1 MADSDRLQEI
11 LTEAERVH
19 IDASV
24 LGLHLMGHSRYTPLT
39 RMLFG
44 LMSESHVRARTS
56 AITLYQLL
64 VEAYRRGE
72 SDTARSAEQYLT
84 TIPGL
89 EVIPVTSTI
98 ARQASEVRAQLG
110 GSTERAIQIATALG
124 GQAEIYLTQHSAFRR
139 VAGMRVES
147 LDLYSVAQAQL

>member
-1 MADSDRLQEI
+1 VVVDSRRLQET

-24 LGLHLMGHSRYTPLT
+24 LGLHLMGQPRYTPLT
-39 RMLFG
+39 RMLFR
-44 LMSESHVRARTS
+44 LMSEEQIQVSTS
-56 AITLYQLL
+56 AMSLYQLL
-64 VEAYRRGE
+64 VEVYRRGE
-72 SDTARSAEQYLT
+72 PDTARTAEQFLT

-89 EVIPVTSTI
+89 DVIPVTPTI

-124 GQAEIYLTQHSAFRR
+124 DRAEIYLTQHSSFRR

-147 LDLYSVAQAQL
+147 LDLYSRT

>member
-1 MADSDRLQEI
+1 VVVDSRRLQET

-24 LGLHLMGHSRYTPLT
+24 LGLHLMGQPRYTPLT
-39 RMLFG
+39 RMLFR
-44 LMSESHVRARTS
+44 LMSEEQIQVSTS
-56 AITLYQLL
+56 AMSLYQLL
-64 VEAYRRGE
+64 VEVYRRGE
-72 SDTARSAEQYLT
+72 PDTARTAEQFLT

-89 EVIPVTSTI
+89 DVIPVTPTI

-124 GQAEIYLTQHSAFRR
+124 DRAEIYLTQHSSFRR

-147 LDLYSVAQAQL
+147 LDLYSRA